1 MRKPIFQAG
10 KKATK
15 FTCLQSSMFLHRISS
30 FLCAPH
36 PPTPVDVVQA
46 ARFSDIALSDVPE
59 SAANADVNRPRH

>member
-1 MRKPIFQAG
+1 
-10 KKATK
+10 
-15 FTCLQSSMFLHRISS
+15 MFLHRISS